1 MRKTLVVTTVMVTLV
16 CFVAADFAF
25 AKG

>member
-1 MRKTLVVTTVMVTLV
+1 MRKILVVTTMMVTLV

>member
-1 MRKTLVVTTVMVTLV
+1 MRKTLVVTTMMVTLV
-16 CFVAADFAF
+16 CFVAADYAF